1 MNNQI
6 QPYNNNNYNNGSGHG
21 GGFDLTKLIMTLAIA
36 YMVNPIDIPG
46 PLDDGGVLFLAMFL
60 IGLLGLFKGGAQ

>member
-6 QPYNNNNYNNGSGHG
+6 QPYNNNTPRNG
-21 GGFDLTKLIMTLAIA
+21 GGFDLTKLIMTLAVM

-46 PLDDGGVLFLAMFL
+46 PLDDGGVMFLAMFL
-60 IGLLGLFKGGAQ
+60 IGVLGLFKGGAQ